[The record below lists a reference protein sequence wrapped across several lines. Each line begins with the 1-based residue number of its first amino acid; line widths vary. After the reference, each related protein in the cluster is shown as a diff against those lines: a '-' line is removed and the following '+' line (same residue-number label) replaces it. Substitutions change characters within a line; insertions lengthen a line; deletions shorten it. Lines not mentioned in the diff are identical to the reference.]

1 MHKQQGMTLIG
12 MLLTMAIVI
21 MGGIV
26 VMRVVPVYLEYYE
39 VVSSMSSLNK
49 LPATD
54 FSTDPAANATILK
67 SKLLNQLFIN
77 STQSISEQQ
86 IVITPND
93 PGVFQLSI
101 KYQVIKP
108 LFYNISLLF
117 DFNATQEVKISA
129 E

>member
-1 MHKQQGMTLIG
+1 
-12 MLLTMAIVI
+12 
-21 MGGIV
+21 
-26 VMRVVPVYLEYYE
+26 
-39 VVSSMSSLNK
+39 MSSLNK

-67 SKLLNQLFIN
+67 SKLLKQLFIN